1 MNRTVLA
8 GAFLAVMT
16 MAAGAATPAR
26 ADDWSKTYQI
36 SNRADL
42 RVSTD
47 DGDVTVVGTDQK
59 QIDVRVTTE
68 GYKIGSNDVRIEES
82 QNGDHVVISVKMPH
96 FNFSFF
102 GGKHKSVKVELR
114 VPRELELDVETSDG
128 DVVAQN
134 VAGRVHFSTGDGN
147 VTATAVHG
155 DIRLHTGDGHISGTN
170 FDGTLDADTGDGN
183 LQISGRFDSLSLKT
197 GDGNIEAQV
206 GGGSKVANAWTV
218 RSGDGHITMRLPADL
233 NANVDAHTR
242 DGSITCDIPIMVS
255 GTLSHTVRGKLNA
268 GGGTLSIT
276 SGDGSIHLE
285 KL

>member
-16 MAAGAATPAR
+16 MAAGAASPAR

-36 SNRADL
+36 SNRANL

-47 DGDVTVVGTDQK
+47 DGDVTVVGADQK

-102 GGKHKSVKVELR
+102 GGRHKAVKVELH
-114 VPRELELDVETSDG
+114 VPRELELEVETSDG
-128 DVVAQN
+128 NVVAQN

-206 GGGSKVANAWTV
+206 GGGSKVANSWTV

-233 NANVDAHTR
+233 NANVDAHTG
-242 DGSITCDIPIMVS
+242 DGSITCDIPITVS

>member
-1 MNRTVLA
+1 MNRTVLS

-16 MAAGAATPAR
+16 MAAGAATPAH

-36 SNRADL
+36 SARADL

-47 DGDVTVVGTDQK
+47 DGDVTIIGSDQK
-59 QIDVRVTTE
+59 QIDARVTTE
-68 GYKIGSNDVRIEES
+68 GYKISSSDVRIEES

-102 GGKHKSVKVELR
+102 GGKHKSVKVELH

-233 NANVDAHTR
+233 NANVDAHTG

>member
-1 MNRTVLA
+1 
-8 GAFLAVMT
+8 
-16 MAAGAATPAR
+16 
-26 ADDWSKTYQI
+26 
-36 SNRADL
+36 
-42 RVSTD
+42 
-47 DGDVTVVGTDQK
+47 
-59 QIDVRVTTE
+59 
-68 GYKIGSNDVRIEES
+68 
-82 QNGDHVVISVKMPH
+82 MPH

-102 GGKHKSVKVELR
+102 GGKHRSLKVELH
-114 VPRELELDVETSDG
+114 VPRELELEVETSDG
-128 DVVAQN
+128 NVVAQN

-147 VTATAVHG
+147 VTATGVHG

-233 NANVDAHTR
+233 NANVDAHTG
-242 DGSITCDIPIMVS
+242 DGSITCDIPITVS

>member
-1 MNRTVLA
+1 
-8 GAFLAVMT
+8 
-16 MAAGAATPAR
+16 
-26 ADDWSKTYQI
+26 
-36 SNRADL
+36 
-42 RVSTD
+42 
-47 DGDVTVVGTDQK
+47 
-59 QIDVRVTTE
+59 
-68 GYKIGSNDVRIEES
+68 
-82 QNGDHVVISVKMPH
+82 VKMPH

-102 GGKHKSVKVELR
+102 GGKHKSVKVELH

-233 NANVDAHTR
+233 NANVDAHTG

>member
-1 MNRTVLA
+1 MNRTVLS

-16 MAAGAATPAR
+16 MAAGAATPAH

-36 SNRADL
+36 SARADL

-47 DGDVTVVGTDQK
+47 DGDVTIIGSDQK
-59 QIDVRVTTE
+59 QIDARVTTE
-68 GYKIGSNDVRIEES
+68 GYKISSSDVRIEES

-102 GGKHKSVKVELR
+102 GGKHKSVKVELH

-147 VTATAVHG
+147 VTAPAVHG

-233 NANVDAHTR
+233 NANVDAHTG
-242 DGSITCDIPIMVS
+242 DGSITFDIPIMVS

>member
-47 DGDVTVVGTDQK
+47 DGDVTIIGSDQK
-59 QIDVRVTTE
+59 QIDARVTTE
-68 GYKIGSNDVRIEES
+68 GYKISSSDVRIEES

-102 GGKHKSVKVELR
+102 GGKHKSVKVELH

-233 NANVDAHTR
+233 NANVDAHTG

>member
-47 DGDVTVVGTDQK
+47 DGDVTVVGADQK

-68 GYKIGSNDVRIEES
+68 DYRIGSKEVRLADN

-102 GGKHKSVKVELR
+102 GGRHKSVKVELH
-114 VPRELELDVETSDG
+114 VPRDLDVDVETSDG
-128 DVVAQN
+128 NVVAQN
-134 VAGRVHFSTGDGN
+134 LSGHVHFTPG
-147 VTATAVHG
+147 
-155 DIRLHTGDGHISGTN
+155 
-170 FDGTLDADTGDGN
+170 
-183 LQISGRFDSLSLKT
+183 
-197 GDGNIEAQV
+197 
-206 GGGSKVANAWTV
+206 
-218 RSGDGHITMRLPADL
+218 
-233 NANVDAHTR
+233 
-242 DGSITCDIPIMVS
+242 
-255 GTLSHTVRGKLNA
+255 
-268 GGGTLSIT
+268 
-276 SGDGSIHLE
+276 
-285 KL
+285 